1 MIFFNLDPDLLWV
14 FGFMLTLL
22 VIASI
27 AGLVMRR
34 LARSESAQ
42 RTMANVMARIGTW
55 WVLCAVFALALALG
69 GGAVVV
75 LFALL
80 SLLALR
86 EFITLMPTDRADHRT
101 LLLTFFVITPLQYY
115 LISIAWYGLFSILI
129 PVYAF
134 LVIPAR
140 NAIAGET
147 RNFLERTS
155 MVQWGLMV
163 CTYCLSYAPALLV
176 LYIPGF
182 VGHNIRL
189 LFYLLMVVELSD
201 IFQFI
206 WGKLFGRHAIAPHVS
221 PNKTWEGFIG
231 GVASAVAVGTALNW
245 LTPFTRWQAFGMS
258 VVITLMG
265 FAGGLTMSAIKRDRG
280 LKDYGTLMI
289 GHGGVL
295 DRIDSICF
303 SAPVFFHLTRYFFTP

>member
-1 MIFFNLDPDLLWV
+1 MIFFHLDRDLLWI
-14 FGFMLTLL
+14 FGFLL
-22 VIASI
+22 ALLAAASLI
-27 AGLVMRR
+27 GLVLRGF
-34 LARSESAQ
+34 ARTAAA
-42 RTMANVMARIGTW
+42 RATMANLMARIGTW
-55 WVLCAVFALALALG
+55 WVLCAVFALSLALG
-69 GGAVVV
+69 GAAVVV

-101 LLLTFFVITPLQYY
+101 LLLAFFVITPLQYY

-134 LVIPAR
+134 LVIPFR

-147 RNFLERTS
+147 RHFLERTS
-155 MVQWGLMV
+155 MVQWALMI

-176 LYIPGF
+176 LNIPGY
-182 VGHNIRL
+182 VGQNMKL
-189 LFYLLMVVELSD
+189 LFYFLTVVELSD
-201 IFQFI
+201 IFQYI
-206 WGKLFGRHAIAPHVS
+206 WGKALGRHAIAPLVS
-221 PNKTWEGFIG
+221 PNKTWEGFLG
-231 GVASAVAVGTALNW
+231 GILTATAVGAGLNW
-245 LTPFTRWQAFGMS
+245 LTPFTRWQAVGMCL
-258 VVITLMG
+258 VITLMG

-280 LKDYGTLMI
+280 IKDYGTLLI